1 MAFVDALHP
10 GWSISIFH
18 YRNQGSDVGRIVV
31 GVQVPTGER
40 QQWEHFLQQLPF
52 PSWEETHNPAYQLF
66 LA

>member
-1 MAFVDALHP
+1 
-10 GWSISIFH
+10 
-18 YRNQGSDVGRIVV
+18 
-31 GVQVPTGER
+31 VQVPTGER